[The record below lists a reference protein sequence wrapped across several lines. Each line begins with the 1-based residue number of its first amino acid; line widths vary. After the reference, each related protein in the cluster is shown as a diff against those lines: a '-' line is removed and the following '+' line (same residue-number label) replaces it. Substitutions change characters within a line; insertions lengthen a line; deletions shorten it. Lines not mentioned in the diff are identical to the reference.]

1 MSYALIE
8 ALTSLRTQIRVIRSG
23 HPVKPLG
30 GYTRSQLKL
39 LIEFERNG
47 SWNGKGNVPWLAR
60 EVDMFLFEEFGHA
73 KIDQLTKVECEEAV
87 RKIWEIRAQKASKGC
102 ETPPFRPARACS

>member
-1 MSYALIE
+1 MTYAITE
-8 ALTSLRTQIRVIRSG
+8 ALEAFRYQLRVVRAG
-23 HPVKPLG
+23 HPVKHLG
-30 GYTRSQLKL
+30 GYTGSQLKL

-47 SWNGKGNVPWLAR
+47 SWNGKGNVPWLASA
-60 EVDMFLFEEFGHA
+60 VDMFLFEEFGHA

-87 RKIWEIRAQKASKGC
+87 RKVEEIRTRKASKGC